1 MNIIGLDVGF
11 SQHRPSSG
19 VAHLNGSRL
28 TLHHTTSNWSDR
40 KRILGSI
47 DPVDVAALDAPIVPD
62 SEHGQR
68 DVERLLSF
76 GIFQRRCKPGA
87 SHVRG
92 TGQALRQAGRKTADQ
107 LATVTPE
114 QPLPTEFPRARKST
128 NIVEAFPNAFLGV
141 CADDSAYA
149 VMPKLRRGKK
159 FDWLYDAWCRDGLFP
174 RIAAFLGIHG
184 AGVLDACHR
193 NDHHDERAALVCLLT
208 AACVATG
215 KYVAVGEK
223 LGGYIFLPTWQLWSG
238 WARCE
243 VDCQRQRLP
252 WLDVWIDGRSYI
264 PKETFPN
271 ILSRSGATA
280 PYAPRS

>member
-11 SQHRPSSG
+11 SQRRPSSG
-19 VAHLNGSRL
+19 VAHLNGTRL
-28 TLHHTTSNWSDR
+28 TVHHTTCKWSDR
-40 KRILGSI
+40 KRILGSM
-47 DPVDVAALDAPIVPD
+47 DPVDVAALDAPVVPD

-76 GIFQRRCKPGA
+76 GLFQRRCKPGA

-92 TGQALRQAGRKTADQ
+92 TGQALRQAGGETADQ
-107 LATVTPE
+107 LAAVTPE
-114 QPLPTEFPRARKST
+114 QPLPAEFPHARNST

-141 CADDSAYA
+141 CLQDSAYA
-149 VMPKLRRGKK
+149 LTPKLNRGKK

-174 RIAAFLGIHG
+174 QIAAFLGIDD

-208 AACVATG
+208 AACVAAG

-223 LGGYIFLPTWQLWSG
+223 LGGYIFRPPWQLWSD
-238 WARCE
+238 WAQIE
-243 VDCQRQRLP
+243 VDCQRERLP

-264 PKETFPN
+264 RKQTLP
-271 ILSRSGATA
+271 SA
-280 PYAPRS
+280 